1 MRRTSAA
8 HIRWKRNSLMVEIAK
23 PGQSD
28 KEWLLRE
35 DHHVGEAWISRCIDL
50 GEYLIAREH
59 GKIVG
64 SCASHASG
72 AGFPIWK

>member
-1 MRRTSAA
+1 
-8 HIRWKRNSLMVEIAK
+8 MVEIAK

-35 DHHVGEAWISRCIDL
+35 DHHVGEAWISRRIDL

-59 GKIVG
+59 GEIVG
-64 SCASHASG
+64 FLRFSRFW
-72 AGFPIWK
+72 AGSPTWK